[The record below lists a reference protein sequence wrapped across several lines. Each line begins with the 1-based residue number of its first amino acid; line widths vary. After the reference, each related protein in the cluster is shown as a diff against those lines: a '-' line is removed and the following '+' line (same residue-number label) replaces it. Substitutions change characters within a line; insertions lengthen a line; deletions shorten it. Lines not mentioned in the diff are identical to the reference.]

1 MMNKY
6 RILLVEDE
14 RMLAEI
20 LSDTLGDREFD
31 VTLAYDGAQALEL
44 SRDAIYDVIVTDVMM
59 PVMDGFTLTKKL
71 RAKGVTTPVL
81 FLTARCATEDVVKGF
96 ELGGNDYLKKP
107 FAIDEL
113 IVRIKALAARGNS
126 GSASE
131 AAAGQ
136 QKKYLL
142 GDMEFNPGNCTLSP
156 IHCTA
161 SDNDMVAGEPSEQ
174 EKHPAVKLSARESAV
189 LEYLCRNMGH
199 TVEASSLLQ
208 ELWGDDTWFN
218 LRSLNVYITRLR
230 GHLKQAQGV
239 KITSIRGIGYKLQVP
254 EK

>member
-1 MMNKY
+1 MNKY

-142 GDMEFNPGNCTLSP
+142 GDMEFNPGNCTITHTSEG
-156 IHCTA
+156 TA
-161 SDNDMVAGEPSEQ
+161 TRLA
-174 EKHPAVKLSARESAV
+174 ARESAV
-189 LEYLCRNMGH
+189 LECLCRNMGH

-239 KITSIRGIGYKLQVP
+239 EIKSIRGIGYKLQVP

>member
-1 MMNKY
+1 MNKY

-20 LSDTLGDREFD
+20 LSDTLGDREFE

-44 SRDAIYDVIVTDVMM
+44 TRDAVYDVIVTDVMM

-113 IVRIKALAARGNS
+113 IVRIKALAARGNAGFS
-126 GSASE
+126 SKE
-131 AAAGQ
+131 TAAGQ

-142 GDMEFNPGNCTLSP
+142 GNLEFNPGNCTLLPVYS
-156 IHCTA
+156 TA
-161 SDNDMVAGEPSEQ
+161 SDNDTLAGEPSKQ
-174 EKHPAVKLSARESAV
+174 EYHPAVKLSARESAV
-189 LEYLCRNMGH
+189 LECLCRNMGQ
-199 TVEASSLLQ
+199 TVEASSLLK
-208 ELWGDDTWFN
+208 ELWGEDTWFN

-239 KITSIRGIGYKLQVP
+239 EIKSIRGVGYKLQVP
-254 EK
+254 EM

>member
-44 SRDAIYDVIVTDVMM
+44 TQDAVYDVIVTDVMM

-113 IVRIKALAARGNS
+113 IVRVRSLS
-126 GSASE
+126 GKNRVSGTVVE
-131 AAAGQ
+131 KQ
-136 QKKYLL
+136 RYIL
-142 GDMEFNPGNCTLSP
+142 GDYEFYPSKGTLGN
-156 IHCTA
+156 TA
-161 SDNDMVAGEPSEQ
+161 NGDSI
-174 EKHPAVKLSARESAV
+174 KLAARESAV
-189 LEYLCRNMGH
+189 LEYLCRNMGN
-199 TVEASSLLQ
+199 TVEASAILND
-208 ELWGDDTWFN
+208 LWGA
-218 LRSLNVYITRLR
+218 SMYI
-230 GHLKQAQGV
+230 
-239 KITSIRGIGYKLQVP
+239 
-254 EK
+254 

>member
-44 SRDAIYDVIVTDVMM
+44 TQNASYDVIVTDVMM
-59 PVMDGFTLTKKL
+59 PVMDGFTLVKRL
-71 RAKGVTTPVL
+71 RARGVTAPVL

-113 IVRIKALAARGNS
+113 IVRIKSLAARGKS
-126 GSASE
+126 GNGD
-131 AAAGQ
+131 AAVARRE
-136 QKKYLL
+136 KYIL
-142 GDMEFNPGNCTLSP
+142 GNLEFNPENCTITHITEGVTTRL
-156 IHCTA
+156 A
-161 SDNDMVAGEPSEQ
+161 
-174 EKHPAVKLSARESAV
+174 ARESAV
-189 LEYLCRNMGH
+189 LELLCRNMGQ
-199 TVEASSLLQ
+199 TVEASFLLK
-208 ELWGDDTWFN
+208 ELWGDDNYFN

-230 GHLKQAQGV
+230 GHLKQSPGV
-239 KITSIRGIGYKLQVP
+239 EIKSIRGVGYILSSSFFTKN
-254 EK
+254 